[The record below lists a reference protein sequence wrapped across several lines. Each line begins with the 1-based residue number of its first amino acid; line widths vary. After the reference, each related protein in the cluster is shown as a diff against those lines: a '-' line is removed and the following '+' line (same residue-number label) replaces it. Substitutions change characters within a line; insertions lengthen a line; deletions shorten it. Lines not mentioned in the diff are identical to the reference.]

1 MLFEYEHLKSQVNPH
16 FLFNSLNTLTN
27 LIEDDKNAALLY
39 TNQLSDLYRNMLS
52 FRNRD
57 TITIAEEWEIMEN
70 YLYIQQSRFGPALKI
85 EIDVPDP
92 IKATKKIIP
101 MALQLLVENAI
112 KHNIVSVSAP
122 LKIKIHIDGNFIS
135 VENTYQPKISKEAGA
150 GLGLINIRKRYNLLT
165 KREIAYF
172 IKDKEFVVKLPL
184 L

>member
-1 MLFEYEHLKSQVNPH
+1 
-16 FLFNSLNTLTN
+16 
-27 LIEDDKNAALLY
+27 
-39 TNQLSDLYRNMLS
+39 
-52 FRNRD
+52 
-57 TITIAEEWEIMEN
+57 
-70 YLYIQQSRFGPALKI
+70 
-85 EIDVPDP
+85 
-92 IKATKKIIP
+92 
-101 MALQLLVENAI
+101 VENAI